1 MPYEKNA
8 PNRMLG
14 VPDAADRLGLSTLT
28 VYKWIANRRIGCVR
42 LGRAVRIPESE
53 VSRLIE
59 VGTRPA
65 RRER

>member
-1 MPYEKNA
+1 MSNEKNV
-8 PNRMLG
+8 PNRLL
-14 VPDAADRLGLSTLT
+14 DAPETADRLGLSTLT

-59 VGTRPA
+59 AGTRPA